1 MTGKLHMSLG
11 IYAGAIGGLF
21 LIPGLPSKVIF
32 MTGSIFGSL
41 VPDIDIPTSTIGKRI
56 PFIPKLIN
64 SCFGHRGITHSPFC
78 VLLLFFVFHRM
89 NFRIWIQ
96 PFLTGILIGYVMY
109 LIQDFF
115 TKGGIPLFF
124 PFIRKKY
131 SVGLFKSGSKFD
143 SLITKAISIIWTIF
157 LISFQCYGNLCW

>member
-41 VPDIDIPTSTIGKRI
+41 APDIDIPTSTIGKRI

-78 VLLLFFVFHRM
+78 VLLLFSC
-89 NFRIWIQ
+89 
-96 PFLTGILIGYVMY
+96 
-109 LIQDFF
+109 
-115 TKGGIPLFF
+115 
-124 PFIRKKY
+124 FIE
-131 SVGLFKSGSKFD
+131 
-143 SLITKAISIIWTIF
+143 
-157 LISFQCYGNLCW
+157 